1 METRIVEEVKVYKL
15 ILNSVYDN
23 CERGAL
29 VAASYDLDKLVNWY
43 FDQRCP
49 QYSSDD
55 NYQRNFKEGS
65 ELYNYNPCDYE
76 VSTGTHDYWGHGI
89 LEEWVTLN
97 ENEMNDI
104 ILRNFWTW
112 VY

>member
-23 CERGAL
+23 CEYGTL
-29 VAASYDLDKLVNWY
+29 VAASYDLDKLRSWY

-55 NYQRNFKEGS
+55 HYRRNFKEGS
-65 ELYNYNPCDYE
+65 KLYHYNPCDYE
-76 VSTGTHDYWGHGI
+76 VQAGTHDFWEHGI
-89 LEEWVTLN
+89 SEEWAILS
-97 ENEMNDI
+97 EMDDI
-104 ILRNFWTW
+104 IRRNSWTW